1 MEVFMYKLLR
11 LLTCVC
17 PCVYVC
23 VCVCVCVC
31 VPFSRLEFAALLKAH
46 PAPERDIGQILASQK
61 AGVYRQ
67 CKINACAESDMHR
80 HRHRHRQT
88 DTHTRTHTHA
98 RTHTRT
104 RTHTHTRT
112 RAHTCCACA
121 SGRGGASL
129 IGAQSQSAGN
139 LTSKPHA
146 APRKA
151 RSSATIGLSSASK
164 GVLASVTGDASA
176 GAAKGRKS
184 KAGKKGGTGLGP
196 SIMERMAKA
205 YGTAAIVR
213 DIAANSPACL
223 HPSFVP
229 CCFHARLLFLGFVSL
244 PPKLK
249 LFTACVS
256 SFSLLSL
263 PSCPSLTHSCVSPL

>member
-1 MEVFMYKLLR
+1 MHEILTRCFKAAPEHRPKFQDLKCVACIVFCKQKWGGEGRDMRGGEVMEVFMYKLLR

-112 RAHTCCACA
+112 HAHAHTHTHAHA
-121 SGRGGASL
+121 R
-129 IGAQSQSAGN
+129 
-139 LTSKPHA
+139 THA
-146 APRKA
+146 AHVPQV
-151 RSSATIGLSSASK
+151 
-164 GVLASVTGDASA
+164 GVGH
-176 GAAKGRKS
+176 R
-184 KAGKKGGTGLGP
+184 
-196 SIMERMAKA
+196 
-205 YGTAAIVR
+205 
-213 DIAANSPACL
+213 
-223 HPSFVP
+223 
-229 CCFHARLLFLGFVSL
+229 
-244 PPKLK
+244 
-249 LFTACVS
+249 
-256 SFSLLSL
+256 
-263 PSCPSLTHSCVSPL
+263 